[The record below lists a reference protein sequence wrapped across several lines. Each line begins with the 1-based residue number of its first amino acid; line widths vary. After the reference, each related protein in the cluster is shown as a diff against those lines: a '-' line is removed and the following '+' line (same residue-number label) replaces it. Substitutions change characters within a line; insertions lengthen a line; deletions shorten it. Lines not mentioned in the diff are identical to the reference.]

1 MQVLTLAGQDFKIL
15 LPVNMVAQ
23 IIGRSTVTPP
33 ADGEFKSLAGSF
45 RWRDYAVPLLRT
57 SELMG
62 KSSTADQDYERIVVL
77 WPMKSA
83 SSRSFIGLTSLAPP
97 RVVEITE
104 QPSSEMI
111 TEMPYAL
118 SCLQLENELAVI
130 PDIDQVSRDLFE
142 NADGQD

>member
-1 MQVLTLAGQDFKIL
+1 MQVLTLAGQDFKVL

-33 ADGEFKSLAGSF
+33 SDGEFKSLAGSF
-45 RWRDYAVPLLRT
+45 RWREYGVPLLRT

-62 KSSTADQDYERIVVL
+62 KSSTADEDYERIVVL

-97 RVVEITE
+97 RVVEITD
-104 QPSSEMI
+104 QPSAEMI

-118 SCLQLENELAVI
+118 VCLQLENELAVI

-142 NADGQD
+142 NADGQY

>member
-1 MQVLTLAGQDFKIL
+1 MQALTIAGQDFKAL

-23 IIGRSTVTPP
+23 IIGRSAVTP
-33 ADGEFKSLAGSF
+33 ASDDKFKSLAGNF
-45 RWRDYAVPLLRT
+45 RWREYGVPLLRT

-62 KSSTADQDYERIVVL
+62 KSSTADEDYERIVVL

-97 RVVEITE
+97 RVVEITD
-104 QPSSEMI
+104 QPSSEII

-118 SCLQLENELAVI
+118 GCLRLENELVVI
-130 PDIDQVSRDLFE
+130 PDIDQISRDLFE
-142 NADGQD
+142 NADGQN